1 MSELGVYIDIG
12 AMCLVLLLFFF
23 ALVLVI
29 VPRLG
34 IH

>member
-29 VPRLG
+29 VPRLA